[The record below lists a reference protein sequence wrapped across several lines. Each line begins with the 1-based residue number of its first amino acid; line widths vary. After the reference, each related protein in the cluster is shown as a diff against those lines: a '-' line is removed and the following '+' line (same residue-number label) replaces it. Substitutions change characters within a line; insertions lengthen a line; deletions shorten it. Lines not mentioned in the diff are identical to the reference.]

1 MSEDLTK
8 SEYMKKLPIPVVIA
22 EKNTERIFFANLAAE
37 EAGLI
42 AGEDVKVISE
52 GICSISGAAQK
63 IVSIKTG
70 SSVLHAEICETQVYY
85 NEKEARMITLL
96 SVSSEKAP
104 LSEWDVCAAFITAY
118 RKGVKNEFLQL
129 TAKDAGAF
137 SAALYENR
145 GERYV
150 LREEWR
156 SRRSASI
163 PVLRSD
169 FLVQIGTESEKLKK
183 IKYAADI
190 AVISY
195 TKSHGTRGVA
205 VYFFGNETGE
215 GIREQLRRFIE
226 LYGLFSYDVPD
237 VSRHSLH
244 RGVNAMQQGIV
255 VWTEQTRGILFCNT
269 AYRSMFGSKNIR
281 MVSNTLGKDIHGPVS
296 KEVITDGQGRYFDV
310 THTVCGSRGQG
321 IISTII
327 IDNTAYVKAQSKLD
341 AMARTDALTG
351 LFNRRAGL
359 EYLSKIYAECR
370 TQNKPLT
377 VCFAD
382 IDGLKHINDTWGHGA
397 GDALIQSAANV
408 IKKYVAD
415 PGTVCRLGGD
425 EFVLIMPGMSL
436 QQSSLV
442 ASQISREAAQC
453 YVGSGD
459 GITISFGF
467 VQAQFTAG
475 ETVESLVSLADT
487 EMYREKNRKVNR

>member
-1 MSEDLTK
+1 MFEDLTK
-8 SEYMKKLPIPVVIA
+8 SEYMMKLPIPVFIA
-22 EKNTERIFFANLAAE
+22 EKNTERIFFANAAAE

-42 AGEDVKVISE
+42 AGDIVNEISE
-52 GICSISGAAQK
+52 GICSIPGAAQK
-63 IVSIKTG
+63 SVSIKTK
-70 SSVLHAEICETQVYY
+70 SSVLHAEICETQIYY

-104 LSEWDVCAAFITAY
+104 LSEWDICAAFITAH
-118 RKGVKNEFLQL
+118 RNGVKNEFLQL
-129 TAKDAGAF
+129 TAKDVGAF
-137 SAALYENR
+137 SAALYESR
-145 GERYV
+145 GQRYI
-150 LREEWR
+150 LRDEWR

-169 FLVQIGTESEKLKK
+169 FLLQVSAESEK
-183 IKYAADI
+183 IKQIKCAADI
-190 AVISY
+190 AVIPY
-195 TKSHGTRGVA
+195 IKSHGTKGVA
-205 VYFFGNETGE
+205 VYFFDSELSE
-215 GIREQLRRFIE
+215 EKRKQLSGYIE

-237 VSRHSLH
+237 TFRHALH
-244 RGVNAMQQGIV
+244 HGVNAMEQGIV
-255 VWTEQTRGILFCNT
+255 VWNGQTRSILYCNT
-269 AYRSMFGSKNIR
+269 AYRDMFGRNNIR
-281 MVSNTLGKDIHGPVS
+281 MISNTLGKDIHGRVS

-310 THTVCGSRGQG
+310 THTVCGSRGRG

-327 IDNTAYVKAQSKLD
+327 IDNTAYVKAQRKLD

-370 TQNKPLT
+370 AQKKPLT

-408 IKKYVAD
+408 IKKHVAD

-453 YVGSGD
+453 YVGNGD